1 MGDIMIIYYSIYTGC
16 CSVMTI
22 DCFSLYK
29 DIIYENSSIVVDFDA
44 ERYLSKYSD
53 LPTTSFR

>member
-1 MGDIMIIYYSIYTGC
+1 MNWGHYDYILQYIH

-44 ERYLSKYSD
+44 EKYLLKYSD
-53 LPTTSFR
+53 LPTTTF